1 MTIAKSVGRAVC
13 AGWFGHPPCYHDYF
27 LSYFTKKTEKE
38 KADCHYLLYKYKRSV
53 S

>member
-1 MTIAKSVGRAVC
+1 MRAGSDTRL
-13 AGWFGHPPCYHDYF
+13 AINDYF